1 MYLSSFN
8 KNVNL
13 TLIRHGTTKFNEEDR
28 VQGSSDIPLSNKG
41 IKDIDQIDLENTNFD
56 LFYHSPLIRSKDT
69 LYGIL
74 EKYNIDID
82 NSNIKQDILITE
94 RKYGIFEGLTKKE
107 IKNKY
112 PNLYN
117 EWLKNENIK
126 GEGIET
132 IENVIDR
139 IKLFISK
146 IISFDF
152 KNILLVTHSGF
163 LYALYKYIT
172 DEELNLKPEELDIK
186 FPNCCISKLNIEI
199 DGNKIVMK
207 LIIDEKVFIKR
218 IEF

>member
-8 KNVNL
+8 KNVNI

-28 VQGSSDIPLSNKG
+28 VQGSSDIPLSEKG
-41 IKDIDQIDLENTNFD
+41 IEDINLINLENTNFD
-56 LFYHSPLIRSKDT
+56 LFFHSPLIRSKDT

-74 EKYNIDID
+74 EKYNVDID

-107 IKNKY
+107 IKSKY

-163 LYALYKYIT
+163 LYALYKYIG
-172 DEELNLKPEELDIK
+172 DEDLNLKPKDLDIE

-199 DGNKIVMK
+199 DGNKIEMK
-207 LIIDEKVFIKR
+207 LAINEKIFTKI

>member
-8 KNVNL
+8 KNVNI

-28 VQGSSDIPLSNKG
+28 VQGSSDIPLSEKG
-41 IKDIDQIDLENTNFD
+41 IEDINLINLENTNFD
-56 LFYHSPLIRSKDT
+56 LFFHSPLIRSKDT

-74 EKYNIDID
+74 EKYNVDID

-107 IKNKY
+107 IKSKY

-163 LYALYKYIT
+163 LYALYKYIC
-172 DEELNLKPEELDIK
+172 DEDLNLKPKDLDIE

-199 DGNKIVMK
+199 DGNKIEMK
-207 LIIDEKVFIKR
+207 LAINEKIFTKI

>member
-41 IKDIDQIDLENTNFD
+41 IEDIDLINLENTNFD

-172 DEELNLKPEELDIK
+172 NEELNLKPEELDVK

-207 LIIDEKVFIKR
+207 LVIDEKVFIRR

>member
-41 IKDIDQIDLENTNFD
+41 IEDIDLINLENTNFD

-172 DEELNLKPEELDIK
+172 NEELNLKPEELDVK

-207 LIIDEKVFIKR
+207 LIIDEKVFIRR

>member
-117 EWLKNENIK
+117 GWLKNENIK

>member
-41 IKDIDQIDLENTNFD
+41 IEDIDLINLENTNFD

-146 IISFDF
+146 VISFDF

-172 DEELNLKPEELDIK
+172 NEELNLKPEELDVR

-207 LIIDEKVFIKR
+207 LVIDEKVFIRR